1 MSGELFRGNCL
12 GTKVRGITVFGGIS
26 YRELPRWQLSRGKLF
41 RGNCTCKGGGGKS
54 LGVIALGGISCGV
67 IVRETAA
74 HGEMYG
80 NQKKYGKYDVKFIF

>member
-1 MSGELFRGNCL
+1 MC
-12 GTKVRGITVFGGIS
+12 
-26 YRELPRWQLSRGKLF
+26 
-41 RGNCTCKGGGGKS
+41 GGGGGGGGGRGACKS